1 MKTNIDNRFLPL
13 NPSLDTSLGDLHLK
27 VSALDVGRNGRGEV
41 DISDRL
47 GPFVGQ
53 FALLLVF
60 LLLGFRVE
68 LLALF
73 GRGRGGTLG
82 VGHEVVVWSVSGGG
96 LEEGGK
102 SPRLHNICADE
113 R

>member
-1 MKTNIDNRFLPL
+1 LGRGDTDIDDRFLPL
-13 NPSLDTSLGDLHLK
+13 DPSLDARLGDLHLK
-27 VSALDVGRNGRGEV
+27 VSAFDIGRDGRGEV

-53 FALLLVF
+53 FALLFVF
-60 LLLGFRVE
+60 LLLGSCVE

-73 GRGRGGTLG
+73 GRGGGWA
-82 VGHEVVVWSVSGGG
+82 VGICHEVVVCSVGGGG

-102 SPRLHNICADE
+102 CPRLHNYLC
-113 R
+113 